1 MIIQKYNLNMI
12 PDKVPVMVRVSQ
24 YDQYSRTIIF
34 SLYDGAIEYE
44 IPSGSTISVR
54 GTKPDHTGFEYP
66 CTFEGNEVS
75 FNIEPQQTVLSGLV
89 PSEIRITSNNEI
101 VGSCNF
107 IINVEPTPLDES
119 TVISDT
125 ELPLIEE
132 ASQAA
137 VIAQGAAA
145 RAEAEA
151 DRAESVLSS
160 AVKSVNNTLPDAQG
174 NVNVPTSSPLSAG
187 RGIQISQNS
196 ISNVFET
203 LYSPNLNDIKYNY
216 QSYVYNAANKPSNV
230 NGSGKLISVFSGGDT
245 ASHGVQMFSPYNNN
259 DLYIRSYN
267 TSTSTWTSWEK
278 IQKSPELLWTNA
290 SVSSP
295 FSAQTISLDLSRYNG
310 VWIVFVS
317 TNSSNSQYNSI
328 LLFDNLRYR
337 IEFVEPTSE
346 TYGLIVVSSRI
357 VTKTNNGLAFDV
369 GSQATTL
376 GFADNDN
383 TRIIPYKI
391 YGV

>member
-1 MIIQKYNLNMI
+1 MADIKI
-12 PDKVPVMVRVSQ
+12 
-24 YDQYSRTIIF
+24 
-34 SLYDGAIEYE
+34 
-44 IPSGSTISVR
+44 
-54 GTKPDHTGFEYP
+54 
-66 CTFEGNEVS
+66 
-75 FNIEPQQTVLSGLV
+75 
-89 PSEIRITSNNEI
+89 
-101 VGSCNF
+101 
-107 IINVEPTPLDES
+107 
-119 TVISDT
+119 T
-125 ELPLIEE
+125 ELPQATSVSDSDELIIQQPSGTKR
-132 ASQAA
+132 AG
-137 VIAQGAAA
+137 IA
-145 RAEAEA
+145 
-151 DRAESVLSS
+151 D
-160 AVKSVNNTLPDAQG
+160 LPVG
-174 NVNVPTSSPLSAG
+174 SPLSAGDGINITNDVISVINRMLPVSSPTANHILLTDPSGQAIDSGKSLANLQELLTAG

-310 VWIVFVS
+310 VWIVFAS

>member
-317 TNSSNSQYNSI
+317 TNRSNSQYNSI